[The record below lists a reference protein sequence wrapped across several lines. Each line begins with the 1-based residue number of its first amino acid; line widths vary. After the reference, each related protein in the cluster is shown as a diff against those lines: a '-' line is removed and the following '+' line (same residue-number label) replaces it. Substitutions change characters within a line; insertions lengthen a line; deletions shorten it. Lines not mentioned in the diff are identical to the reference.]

1 MAKKNGTLIV
11 MRQGATHGLTQTT
24 IVGQTDATMNTT
36 ADMLDS
42 TTKDNAAKAKSFAPG
57 ETGWTFSISGLYDP
71 AATTEGSVSNAI
83 TDLKAGTA
91 WVASWGE
98 DVTDEM
104 KEAWQKAKKLLKFM
118 APKLKISHML
128 KTKGW
133 KDEQIENLLGP
144 LEDPK

>member
-83 TDLKAGTA
+83 TYLKAGTA

-98 DVTDEM
+98 DVTDENYWYGTIYLSSVNVTGP
-104 KEAWQKAKKLLKFM
+104 KNDLASYTLEAQGTGIL
-118 APKLKISHML
+118 
-128 KTKGW
+128 T
-133 KDEQIENLLGP
+133 
-144 LEDPK
+144 EDSN